1 MPFIS
6 PLPKSEMNIACI
18 EVKLQKLKSKYIHAK
33 TYAISMWKY
42 KTFMYKMDKKK

>member
-18 EVKLQKLKSKYIHAK
+18 EIKLQKPQSKYIHTK
-33 TYAISMWKY
+33 TYTISMRKY
-42 KTFMYKMDKKK
+42 KTFMYEMDKKK